1 MSQTI
6 HVTTGASPVAGP
18 EAETT
23 VAGRSARSAGKKK
36 KLLAA
41 GLVLALIGGG
51 LAYRSFTTS
60 NDAVASYKEHRVSK
74 DEIAVTIL
82 STGTVQPE
90 NRVEIKPP
98 IAGRVEKVL
107 ADEGRYVRK
116 GEVLAWMSS
125 TERAALL
132 DAASARGPEE
142 LKQWEEM
149 YRPTPILAPING
161 RVIHRNVESGQTFAP
176 TDAIFVMSD
185 RLTVKAQVDE
195 TDIAQIK
202 LRQKGVI
209 TLDAY
214 PREKIPAT
222 VDQIAYEAKT
232 VNNVTTYI
240 VDVLPEKAPETMRSG
255 MTANVSFEV
264 ESRKDALVVPAEA
277 LKMEKGRTTVL
288 VAGKAPGP
296 QYKDAVEKEIR
307 TGINDGKK
315 YELLSGLSEGD
326 VILAPVFRLPADKG
340 AAGGASPFSPMRPG
354 MGRGGSGRGR

>member
-6 HVTTGASPVAGP
+6 HSTTGATA
-18 EAETT
+18 T
-23 VAGRSARSAGKKK
+23 ARTGTGSSAGSAAGTKK
-36 KLLAA
+36 KLIA
-41 GLVLALIGGG
+41 GGVVVALVAGG
-51 LAYRSFTTS
+51 LAWRSLTASQGGGATYR
-60 NDAVASYKEHRVSK
+60 EHRAGK
-74 DEIAVTIL
+74 GEIAVTIL

-107 ADEGRYVRK
+107 VDEGRYVRK

-161 RVIHRNVESGQTFAP
+161 RIIHRNVESGQTFA
-176 TDAIFVMSD
+176 TSDAIFVMSD

-195 TDIAQIK
+195 TDIAQIR

-222 VDQIAYEAKT
+222 VDQIAFEAKT

-240 VDVLPEKAPETMRSG
+240 VDVLPEKTPETMRSG
-255 MTANVSFEV
+255 MTANVSFDV
-264 ESRKDALVVPAEA
+264 DSRKDVLVVPAEA

-288 VAGKAPGP
+288 VPGKAPGP
-296 QYKDAVEKEIR
+296 QYKDAAEKEIR

-315 YELLSGLSEGD
+315 YEVLSGLSEGD
-326 VILAPVFRLPADKG
+326 VILAPEIRLPTDKAGSG
-340 AAGGASPFSPMRPG
+340 AASPFSPMRPG
-354 MGRGGSGRGR
+354 MGRGGSNRGR